1 MMAELRRRRLL
12 RSLHDWCGH
21 CLAPLGQKPQAHH
34 RLLIRKLEQVDR
46 GEITRL
52 MVMMPPGAAKST
64 YASVLFPP
72 WFLAR
77 QPGRTAIL
85 ASHTADLA
93 EANSG
98 KVIRTIQEFGPAIG
112 IATMNEGV
120 KYWRTNTRGEV
131 KSAGV
136 GGPITGR
143 RADLALI
150 DDPVKSAEDA
160 ESTAY
165 RDKAWNWFQSDL
177 ATRLKAAKSGEP
189 TARIV
194 LIMTRWHEDD
204 LAGRLLQTQPDR
216 WDIVKLEAQNTRADD
231 PLGRPIG
238 EYLWSGDPDYDF
250 GALLA
255 EAKRDYERDG
265 AMRVWQSLYQQDP
278 RPGEG
283 ALFKTELI
291 DVIPTSMPGK
301 SVRAWDLAATK
312 ALGTRDPDWTVGAKI
327 TRTQEGRFVI
337 DDIVR
342 LRGSPDEVERVIVA
356 TASRDGHGVQIRLP
370 QDPGQAGKAQVLYLT
385 RKLEGYRVASAPVTG
400 DKSTRAAPFAS
411 QVNIGNVS
419 MVHSAWNRPLIDE
432 MAGFPSATHDDQ
444 VDATSD
450 AFAALIGRF
459 DLNISE
465 ADLRGL

>member
-1 MMAELRRRRLL
+1 
-12 RSLHDWCGH
+12 
-21 CLAPLGQKPQAHH
+21 
-34 RLLIRKLEQVDR
+34 
-46 GEITRL
+46 

-77 QPGRTAIL
+77 KRGRTAIL

-98 KVIRTIQEFGPAIG
+98 KVIRTIGEFGGAIG
-112 IATMNEGV
+112 LEALSQGV
-120 KYWRTNTRGEV
+120 KYWRTNNAGEV

-143 RADLALI
+143 RADLALV

-160 ESTAY
+160 ESVAY
-165 RDKAWNWFQSDL
+165 RDKAWNWFQADL
-177 ATRLKAAKSGEP
+177 STRLKAGKHGEP

-204 LAGRLLQTQPDR
+204 LAGRLLQSQPDR
-216 WDIVKLEAQNTRADD
+216 WHTVKLEAQNTRADD
-231 PLGRPIG
+231 PLGREIG
-238 EYLWSGDPDYDF
+238 EYLWSGDPDYDY

-255 EAKRDYERDG
+255 EAKADYERNG
-265 AMRVWQSLYQQDP
+265 AMRVWQALYQQDP

-283 ALFKTELI
+283 ALFRAAMITHS
-291 DVIPTSMPGK
+291 PPMPGQ

-312 ALGTRDPDWTVGAKI
+312 ALGSRDPDWTVGAKL
-327 TRTQEGRFVI
+327 TKTPEGKFIIEDV
-337 DDIVR
+337 VR
-342 LRGSPDEVERVIVA
+342 LRGSPDEVEALIVA
-356 TASRDGHGVQIRLP
+356 TASRDEARVQIRLP
-370 QDPGQAGKAQVLYLT
+370 QDPGQAGKAQALYLT
-385 RKLEGYRVASAPVTG
+385 RKLAGYRVHSAPVTG

-419 MVHSAWNRPLIDE
+419 MVKAQWNNSLIDE
-432 MAGFPSATHDDQ
+432 LNSFPNGAHDDQ
-444 VDATSD
+444 VDALAD
-450 AFAALIGRF
+450 AFAGLIAPVEMKPARTANIPFIGR
-459 DLNISE
+459 
-465 ADLRGL
+465 